1 MNLKDIYSKAEYK
14 ENRFY
19 TQKLPIISYEVFPP
33 KDDFENKSDELIREL
48 NELMAFNPKLISIT
62 YGAGGSTKNGSL
74 SLTQKLNSV
83 FDLNIMPHFTCV
95 NASRDIIKNY
105 MSEIEE
111 ENIENVLALR
121 GDIPK
126 NQIQEYEDFKYAN
139 ELVKFIKENT
149 RLSVAVAGYPEKH
162 PESKTFEDDIEY
174 LKRKVDEGAE
184 VIFTQLFFDNTYF
197 YDYIE
202 RVRKAGINLPVIPG
216 ILPITNYSQLDKMIS
231 LCGAKIPEVL
241 KKELY
246 INRENKKVI
255 KDIGINYASYQVTQ
269 LIDFGVDGLHFYTLN
284 KASAVKTILESV
296 L

>member
-1 MNLKDIYSKAEYK
+1 
-14 ENRFY
+14 
-19 TQKLPIISYEVFPP
+19 
-33 KDDFENKSDELIREL
+33 
-48 NELMAFNPKLISIT
+48 
-62 YGAGGSTKNGSL
+62 
-74 SLTQKLNSV
+74 
-83 FDLNIMPHFTCV
+83 MPHFTCV